1 MTKSAARKVFL
12 PIVIVIWLC
21 AVGVGLRFV
30 LAYENSPGTVE
41 GVPKTWPAESRVE
54 VSPDLPTLVMMVH
67 PHCPCSRAS
76 VSELSLLLAQ
86 VQGRVNA
93 NVLFVRPLGVPENWE
108 KTELWVSVAKMAGVK
123 LSVDHDGIE
132 ASRFGSSTSG
142 HVMLYD
148 TKGQLLFSGGIT
160 PLRGHSG
167 ENAGR
172 SAMVALLIQG
182 KAAKDQTP
190 VFGCPLIGK
199 AKDPEELYD
208 ASHEN

>member
-1 MTKSAARKVFL
+1 MIKYAVQKTFL
-12 PIVIVIWLC
+12 PLVIIIWLG
-21 AVGVGLRFV
+21 AIGVGVRFI
-30 LAYENSPGTVE
+30 LIYENSPGTVGE
-41 GVPKTWPAESRVE
+41 TPKTWPVDSKVQHSA
-54 VSPDLPTLVMMVH
+54 DFPTLLMMVH
-67 PHCPCSRAS
+67 PHCPSSRAS
-76 VSELSLLLAQ
+76 VIELSLLLAQ

-108 KTELWVSVAKMAGVK
+108 KSELWVSVAKMAGVK

-132 ASRFGSSTSG
+132 ARRFGSSTSG

-148 TKGQLLFSGGIT
+148 PKGQLLFSGGIT
-160 PLRGHSG
+160 ALRGHSG

-182 KAAKDQTP
+182 HAAKDQTP